1 MLNRRA
7 LHRGLAAAFLSLALL
22 AGPLAP
28 LPARAAQVASAE
40 LQPSI
45 PEGFQL
51 AAENTT
57 FQLYANPTLVTFK
70 VVDKRSGYVWS
81 SNLDATTPEDKLNKI
96 WTAFA
101 TSGVSID
108 YLDKKAIDKRV
119 SLANS
124 AHTVDY
130 KAIDKGFQATVTF
143 TDVGIALTVSVVL
156 EDSGVRVD
164 VPAASIVQSNP
175 DFKLGVLHLFPF
187 FAATREDAVPGYM
200 FIPDGSGSLIR
211 FAATTKAKN
220 IYYGR
225 YYGRDLG
232 MVGAFPWDP
241 FVRAAYDIQLPVV
254 GMVHEEKKNAYLAIV
269 EHGTTYGEI
278 QAHPAGVTTRF
289 NFLYNAFVYNES
301 YFQAT
306 NRAGAGVTTLQ
317 RRTNSFDIT
326 LHYRFLTGEA
336 SDYVGMAR
344 DYQRYLLEK
353 GELKQVVGDSPDIG
367 IRLEFL
373 GGEKERVLLW
383 DRFIPMTTIG
393 QMGDILEDLNLP
405 NPEVVY
411 YGWQPFGASAMP
423 PDHLAV
429 DSGLGSV
436 SQLKTLKESVEA
448 AGGHLSLYYNPQ
460 AAFQNEGGYSPRNDL
475 AMAITNVNLL
485 GYNRGEPLYFFNAD
499 TVSRRFTSLSQSV
512 YDELGGGLALNS
524 IGSMVYSDFKSGQEL
539 NREGV
544 RQRYRDLLAG
554 STTRLTFFTPADY
567 AFGSMS
573 AFFDIPLDDSGYLY
587 TSEAVPFVQIV
598 LAGYV
603 PYYGPAM
610 NFSSDTQED
619 LLRHV
624 DYGVYPAYFLTQDVT
639 AKILNTHSNWIYTSS
654 YAQWSTQIKD
664 TYAWV
669 NKILGPVRGA
679 TIEARQMLAT
689 GVYATTYSNGKQV
702 IVNYNRNAYQG
713 DGVTVNAQDA
723 LLREVRP

>member
-7 LHRGLAAAFLSLALL
+7 LHRGLAASFLSLALL

-28 LPARAAQVASAE
+28 LPVRAAVVASAE
-40 LQPSI
+40 IQPAI

-51 AAENTT
+51 VGENAT

-124 AHTVDY
+124 KHTVDY
-130 KAIDKGFQATVTF
+130 KTIDKGFQATVTF
-143 TDVGIALTVSVVL
+143 TDVGIALTLTVVL
-156 EDSGVRVD
+156 EDSGVKID
-164 VPAASIVQSNP
+164 VPATSIVQSNP

-187 FAATREDAVPGYM
+187 FAATREDTVPGYM

-220 IYYGR
+220 IFYGR

-232 MVGAFPWDP
+232 MVGTFPWDP
-241 FVRAAYDIQLPVV
+241 FVRPAYDIQLPVV
-254 GMVHEEKKNAYLAIV
+254 GMVHEEKKNAYIAIV
-269 EHGTTYGEI
+269 ENGTTYGEI

-326 LHYRFLTGEA
+326 MHYRFLTGEA
-336 SDYVGMAR
+336 GDYVGMAR
-344 DYQRYLLEK
+344 EYQRYLLEK

-367 IRLEFL
+367 MRLEFL
-373 GGEKERVLLW
+373 GGEKEHVLLW
-383 DRFIPMTTIG
+383 DRFIPMTTVS
-393 QMGDILEDLNLP
+393 QMGDILKDVNLP
-405 NPEVVY
+405 NLEVVY

-423 PDHLAV
+423 PEQLAV

-436 SQLKTLKESVEA
+436 AQLKAVGDSIA
-448 AGGHLSLYYNPQ
+448 ATGGNLTLYYNPQ
-460 AAFQNEGGYSPRNDL
+460 AAFKNEGGYSPRNDL
-475 AMAITNVNLL
+475 AMAITNVNLV
-485 GYNRGEPLYFFNAD
+485 GYNRGEQLFFFNAD
-499 TVSRRFTSLSQSV
+499 TVSRRFNSLSTSV
-512 YDELGGGLALNS
+512 ADGLGAGMALNS

-539 NREGV
+539 NREDA
-544 RQRYRDLLAG
+544 RRRYRDLLAA
-554 STTRLTFFTPADY
+554 SKARLAFYSPADY
-567 AFGSMS
+567 VFGAMS
-573 AFFDIPLDDSGYLY
+573 AYYDIPLGDSGYLY
-587 TSEAVPFVQIV
+587 SSEAVPFVQIV

-610 NFSSDTQED
+610 NFSSDTQQD

-624 DYGVYPAYFLTQDVT
+624 DYGVYPAFFLTQDVT

-654 YAQWSTQIKD
+654 YGQWSAEVKD
-664 TYAWV
+664 TYAWID
-669 NKILGPVRGA
+669 KILGPVRGA
-679 TIEARQMLAT
+679 TIEARQALAT

-702 IVNYNRNAYQG
+702 IVNYNSSAYQG
-713 DGVTVNAQDA
+713 DGVTVDAQDA